1 MEEWSEGVG
10 ERLGDTEVLS
20 PPWSLYEIF
29 LTFLHIL
36 TVPSSY
42 NIIILKRI
50 DKKLEKIL
58 YLHLKS
64 PVCLLCVKQLKWS
77 IFRLSA
83 DRSKL
88 LGADEPNETPAQ
100 QKATT
105 SLTARYTIYTTK
117 TNNFNSWKLNSVVI
131 TKAYRLDEK
140 LIKINLVQTQAFTI
154 VNFPTSNLAG
164 VAYKLL
170 CHSCGYATML
180 KLTCEKFDYVLY

>member
-1 MEEWSEGVG
+1 MSRVRGVG
-10 ERLGDTEVLS
+10 EQLGDTEVLS

-36 TVPSSY
+36 TVPSPY
-42 NIIILKRI
+42 DIIILKRI
-50 DKKLEKIL
+50 DEKLEKIL
-58 YLHLKS
+58 HLYLKS

-83 DRSKL
+83 GRSKL

-117 TNNFNSWKLNSVVI
+117 TNHYN
-131 TKAYRLDEK
+131 RLK
-140 LIKINLVQTQAFTI
+140 IKFCCDHKGLPSRRKTNKNKPCTNTGFYNIQF
-154 VNFPTSNLAG
+154 SH
-164 VAYKLL
+164 K
-170 CHSCGYATML
+170 
-180 KLTCEKFDYVLY
+180 